1 MKSGATLRLCQ
12 APENFALTVE
22 DGANVV
28 LEAAYDATAKVTTPV
43 ALTAGYAVPA
53 GGQSIALSEA
63 VALPQHD
70 ALNLEVLTIAAGAA
84 DVTADDFT
92 DVSPKTYGLPKT
104 TVTVEKDAGG
114 VQHVYLSARPVVK
127 SIKIFYTPEGSGYNY
142 YKINGAPE
150 LWSDNRA
157 AHEGADYL
165 LVHQVNS
172 LSNVEF
178 DGDSLTISIP
188 ASSTTTL
195 HVRETVALLRATL
208 YPPTIIRPN
217 YGGRSFDVY
226 GDWTIAGAFDDAA
239 PFVTFYSRYKEGG
252 YLSFRGALHGEGPLK
267 LTAESVGSMSLKNGV
282 NQTRLY
288 GDNSDYTGRLY
299 VTHEGSPTNE
309 YVGTQFGFNSAA
321 ALGGAPSTF
330 RANAITIDKYSM
342 MCPSTNITFD
352 TANRGIS
359 GTGPYGFNVPTGV
372 AFAVKVPIYQNN
384 TMYKTGAGTLA
395 LGGAMTFGTNNLC
408 RVREGGLTALSDAA
422 VADNLCRVRE
432 GGLTALSDAAV
443 AELDCTFADGTSI
456 VLSPDS
462 ASVNGLRNVTV
473 EDAAGGA
480 AGKVNVVPLLPESGI
495 DGVINYTRNMAE
507 WAITISLFEFN
518 EHDVAQPILG
528 IVHAPALNL
537 TYIAARGEGAIR
549 IRRTPLGDKREKIM
563 PSTTP
568 HLEGSVVSFG
578 MSFKSNESKYALD
591 VVADIAGKPADIKRI
606 GPVSLDLCAVDPG
619 SEAGKQDWHAILK
632 AVLPYVDLFVPSIE
646 ELCSMLDPE
655 RYASWLERAGDGDIC
670 EILDLEKDIR
680 PIAKM
685 CMDYGAKVLLLKC
698 GAPGMYLETAPADV
712 LRTIPRLDLDADAW
726 GSFSR
731 FEKSFVPDRIVS
743 GEYDASGADGMLLS
757 RWRTGGRSAYDL
769 ATDFVKN
776 YESEPT
782 ADAWKHAALKLM
794 QRDVVVEEEPRLRKL
809 GRSEQTPKY
818 DSPFWWA
825 GYMVVDSGEAVKL
838 EELDQL
844 DEENVQKAKEE
855 QALLKDGKAEA
866 LENQPDDGTENTDPN
881 AGQTDEN
888 GEETEDGVVVPRF
901 VNKNGDVG
909 KTDGKDEDEADS
921 FELDPKAIDDED
933 IKKMDEEG
941 DDFFAS
947 DEDEEEAKPAPKEEP
962 KAEDEESEPD
972 LEEDEGL
979 STEDEPKAEGDSKEE
994 PKADDAK
1001 GDSKEEPKADDAKG
1015 DSKEEPKA
1023 DDAKGD
1029 SKEEPKA
1036 SSPKKSDGKATSAK
1050 SGKVTLKS
1058 KK

>member
-1 MKSGATLRLCQ
+1 MRKFLMVMALAAVCGMVQAETYYLKQNANTISPFTSANIGSYWTNSVGVAPVYGQVSASEDVFWVDRGWGIGVYNETVFPGKTLHLGSADGSQTGTLHLRNVKFTANDVRWHAGRIYQNYGGVTTPVYGNFHLDCPSENHRIEPNAGATGIILDFACSFICDDTTMALTIISSSKMGADNLVIFRGDSSAYDGKISCQITPAPFVIGSANALGNPSAPRADALSVDLANAVVTALKGVTPNAVRGIAIKKSGVKFRAAKIDTYNNAKTAVRTTTDCSDYELPMPISGAYGFTKDGEGTVTLSGAYTAGAIVVEEGSLRIAATATLPAAHPVTVKAGATLRLCQ

-22 DGANVV
+22 EGANVV

-53 GGQSIALSEA
+53 GGQPIALSEA

-188 ASSTTTL
+188 AGSTTTL

-239 PFVTFYSRYKEGG
+239 PYATFCARYVEGG

-267 LTAESVGSMSLKNGV
+267 VTAESVGKMSLKNGV

-321 ALGGAPSTF
+321 ALGGAPGTF
-330 RANAITIDKYSM
+330 RANAITLDKYSM

-372 AFAVKVPIYQNN
+372 TFAVKVPIYQNN

-422 VADNLCRVRE
+422 VA
-432 GGLTALSDAAV
+432 
-443 AELDCTFADGTSI
+443 ELDCTFADGTAI

-462 ASVNGLRNVTV
+462 TAASGFRNVTV

-480 AGKVNVVPLLPESGI
+480 AGKVNVVPLLPEGGI
-495 DGVINYTRNMAE
+495 DGT
-507 WAITISLFEFN
+507 ITLPICT
-518 EHDVAQPILG
+518 VAATVPDLTDN
-528 IVHAPALNL
+528 LNL
-537 TYIAARGEGAIR
+537 VYVKGYRSRLLRQDVTVEGVACVR
-549 IRRTPLGDKREKIM
+549 YSLQCA
-563 PSTTP
+563 
-568 HLEGSVVSFG
+568 HEGF
-578 MSFKSNESKYALD
+578 
-591 VVADIAGKPADIKRI
+591 
-606 GPVSLDLCAVDPG
+606 
-619 SEAGKQDWHAILK
+619 
-632 AVLPYVDLFVPSIE
+632 
-646 ELCSMLDPE
+646 
-655 RYASWLERAGDGDIC
+655 
-670 EILDLEKDIR
+670 
-680 PIAKM
+680 
-685 CMDYGAKVLLLKC
+685 
-698 GAPGMYLETAPADV
+698 
-712 LRTIPRLDLDADAW
+712 
-726 GSFSR
+726 
-731 FEKSFVPDRIVS
+731 
-743 GEYDASGADGMLLS
+743 
-757 RWRTGGRSAYDL
+757 
-769 ATDFVKN
+769 
-776 YESEPT
+776 
-782 ADAWKHAALKLM
+782 
-794 QRDVVVEEEPRLRKL
+794 
-809 GRSEQTPKY
+809 
-818 DSPFWWA
+818 
-825 GYMVVDSGEAVKL
+825 MVIF
-838 EELDQL
+838 
-844 DEENVQKAKEE
+844 
-855 QALLKDGKAEA
+855 
-866 LENQPDDGTENTDPN
+866 
-881 AGQTDEN
+881 
-888 GEETEDGVVVPRF
+888 R
-901 VNKNGDVG
+901 
-909 KTDGKDEDEADS
+909 
-921 FELDPKAIDDED
+921 
-933 IKKMDEEG
+933 
-941 DDFFAS
+941 
-947 DEDEEEAKPAPKEEP
+947 
-962 KAEDEESEPD
+962 
-972 LEEDEGL
+972 
-979 STEDEPKAEGDSKEE
+979 
-994 PKADDAK
+994 
-1001 GDSKEEPKADDAKG
+1001 
-1015 DSKEEPKA
+1015 
-1023 DDAKGD
+1023 
-1029 SKEEPKA
+1029 
-1036 SSPKKSDGKATSAK
+1036 
-1050 SGKVTLKS
+1050 
-1058 KK
+1058 

>member
-1 MKSGATLRLCQ
+1 MDKKTIAKTVLMAAVALGAFAARAETYYLSQNANTISPFTSANIGSYWTNSVGVAPVYGQVSASEDVFWVDGGWGIGVYNETVFPGKTLHFGSADGSQTGTLHLRNVKFTANDVRWHAGRIYQNYRGVTTPVYGNFYLDCPSKNHRIEPSAGANGIILDFACSFICSDTTMALTIISSSKMGADNLVIFRGDSSAYDGKISCQITPAPFVIGSANALGNPSAPRADALSVDLANAVVTALKGVTPNAVRGIAINKSGVKFRAAKIDTYNNAKTAVRTTTDCSDYELPMPISGAYGFTKDGEGTVTLSGAYTAGAIVVEEGTLRIAATATLPAAHPVTVKSGATLRLCQ

-28 LEAAYDATAKVTTPV
+28 LEAAYDSTAKVTTPV
-43 ALTAGYAVPA
+43 ALTAAYAVPA
-53 GGQSIALSEA
+53 GGQPIALSEA

-188 ASSTTTL
+188 AGSTTTL
-195 HVRETVALLRATL
+195 RVRETTALLRATL

-217 YGGRSFDVY
+217 YGGRSFNVY

-267 LTAESVGSMSLKNGV
+267 VTAESVGKMSLKNGV

-372 AFAVKVPIYQNN
+372 TFAVKVPIYQNN

-422 VADNLCRVRE
+422 VA
-432 GGLTALSDAAV
+432 
-443 AELDCTFADGTSI
+443 ELDCTFADGTSI

-462 ASVNGLRNVTV
+462 ASVNGFRNVTI
-473 EDAAGGA
+473 EDADGGA

-495 DGVINYTRNMAE
+495 DGVITLP
-507 WAITISLFEFN
+507 ICT
-518 EHDVAQPILG
+518 VAATVPDLTDN
-528 IVHAPALNL
+528 LNL
-537 TYIAARGEGAIR
+537 VYVKGYRSRLLRQDVTVEGVACVR
-549 IRRTPLGDKREKIM
+549 Y
-563 PSTTP
+563 SVQCA
-568 HLEGSVVSFG
+568 HEGF
-578 MSFKSNESKYALD
+578 
-591 VVADIAGKPADIKRI
+591 
-606 GPVSLDLCAVDPG
+606 
-619 SEAGKQDWHAILK
+619 
-632 AVLPYVDLFVPSIE
+632 
-646 ELCSMLDPE
+646 
-655 RYASWLERAGDGDIC
+655 
-670 EILDLEKDIR
+670 
-680 PIAKM
+680 
-685 CMDYGAKVLLLKC
+685 
-698 GAPGMYLETAPADV
+698 
-712 LRTIPRLDLDADAW
+712 
-726 GSFSR
+726 
-731 FEKSFVPDRIVS
+731 
-743 GEYDASGADGMLLS
+743 
-757 RWRTGGRSAYDL
+757 
-769 ATDFVKN
+769 
-776 YESEPT
+776 
-782 ADAWKHAALKLM
+782 
-794 QRDVVVEEEPRLRKL
+794 
-809 GRSEQTPKY
+809 
-818 DSPFWWA
+818 
-825 GYMVVDSGEAVKL
+825 MVIF
-838 EELDQL
+838 
-844 DEENVQKAKEE
+844 
-855 QALLKDGKAEA
+855 
-866 LENQPDDGTENTDPN
+866 
-881 AGQTDEN
+881 
-888 GEETEDGVVVPRF
+888 R
-901 VNKNGDVG
+901 
-909 KTDGKDEDEADS
+909 
-921 FELDPKAIDDED
+921 
-933 IKKMDEEG
+933 
-941 DDFFAS
+941 
-947 DEDEEEAKPAPKEEP
+947 
-962 KAEDEESEPD
+962 
-972 LEEDEGL
+972 
-979 STEDEPKAEGDSKEE
+979 
-994 PKADDAK
+994 
-1001 GDSKEEPKADDAKG
+1001 
-1015 DSKEEPKA
+1015 
-1023 DDAKGD
+1023 
-1029 SKEEPKA
+1029 
-1036 SSPKKSDGKATSAK
+1036 
-1050 SGKVTLKS
+1050 
-1058 KK
+1058 

>member
-1 MKSGATLRLCQ
+1 MKKLAIGMALAAVCGMVQAETYYLKQNANTITPFTSANLGNYWTNSVGAAPVYGQVSASEDVFWVDRGWGIGVYNETVFPGKTLHLGSADGSQTGTLHLRNVKFTANDVRWHAGRIYQNYGGVTTPVYGNFHLDCPSENHRIEPSAGANGIILDFACSFICSDTTMALTIISSSTMGADNLVIFRGDSSAYDGKISCQITPAPFVIGSANALGNPSVSRADALSIDLAKAVITVQKGVTPNAVRGIAIKKSGVKFRAAKIDTHNNAGTAVRTTTDCSDYELPMPISGAYGFTKDGEGTVTLSGAYTAGAIVVEEGTLRIAATATLPAAHPVTVKSGATLRLCQ

-22 DGANVV
+22 AGANVV
-28 LEAAYDATAKVTTPV
+28 LEAAYNATAKVTTPV

-53 GGQSIALSEA
+53 GGQPIALSEA

-188 ASSTTTL
+188 AGSTTTL

-239 PFVTFYSRYKEGG
+239 PYATFCARYVEGR

-267 LTAESVGSMSLKNGV
+267 VTAESVGKMSLKNGV

-321 ALGGAPSTF
+321 ALGGTPGTF

-372 AFAVKVPIYQNN
+372 TFAVKVPIYQNN

-422 VADNLCRVRE
+422 VA
-432 GGLTALSDAAV
+432 
-443 AELDCTFADGTSI
+443 ELDCTFADGTSI

-462 ASVNGLRNVTV
+462 TAASGFRNVTV

-495 DGVINYTRNMAE
+495 DGVITLP
-507 WAITISLFEFN
+507 ICT
-518 EHDVAQPILG
+518 VAAT
-528 IVHAPALNL
+528 APDLTDNLNL
-537 TYIAARGEGAIR
+537 VYVKGYKSRLLRQDVTVEGVACVR
-549 IRRTPLGDKREKIM
+549 YSLQCA
-563 PSTTP
+563 
-568 HLEGSVVSFG
+568 HEGF
-578 MSFKSNESKYALD
+578 
-591 VVADIAGKPADIKRI
+591 
-606 GPVSLDLCAVDPG
+606 
-619 SEAGKQDWHAILK
+619 
-632 AVLPYVDLFVPSIE
+632 
-646 ELCSMLDPE
+646 
-655 RYASWLERAGDGDIC
+655 
-670 EILDLEKDIR
+670 
-680 PIAKM
+680 
-685 CMDYGAKVLLLKC
+685 
-698 GAPGMYLETAPADV
+698 
-712 LRTIPRLDLDADAW
+712 
-726 GSFSR
+726 
-731 FEKSFVPDRIVS
+731 
-743 GEYDASGADGMLLS
+743 
-757 RWRTGGRSAYDL
+757 
-769 ATDFVKN
+769 
-776 YESEPT
+776 
-782 ADAWKHAALKLM
+782 
-794 QRDVVVEEEPRLRKL
+794 
-809 GRSEQTPKY
+809 
-818 DSPFWWA
+818 
-825 GYMVVDSGEAVKL
+825 MVIF
-838 EELDQL
+838 
-844 DEENVQKAKEE
+844 
-855 QALLKDGKAEA
+855 
-866 LENQPDDGTENTDPN
+866 
-881 AGQTDEN
+881 
-888 GEETEDGVVVPRF
+888 R
-901 VNKNGDVG
+901 
-909 KTDGKDEDEADS
+909 
-921 FELDPKAIDDED
+921 
-933 IKKMDEEG
+933 
-941 DDFFAS
+941 
-947 DEDEEEAKPAPKEEP
+947 
-962 KAEDEESEPD
+962 
-972 LEEDEGL
+972 
-979 STEDEPKAEGDSKEE
+979 
-994 PKADDAK
+994 
-1001 GDSKEEPKADDAKG
+1001 
-1015 DSKEEPKA
+1015 
-1023 DDAKGD
+1023 
-1029 SKEEPKA
+1029 
-1036 SSPKKSDGKATSAK
+1036 
-1050 SGKVTLKS
+1050 
-1058 KK
+1058 

>member
-1 MKSGATLRLCQ
+1 MAKTSCKGVSETLRIFAVAGCLAAMTARAETYYLNVNTGNATGVFTTKAATYWKKADGTAAASFTSSDIGRIEQGGVLGIYQTLTFPGTTLHLGTEDGTESGTLHFRNTQFTVNDLRWHCGNMYQNYGGVTTPLVGNIYLDCPGSAHTISPNTAGTGIILSYPCAFICTDQDVVLTLTATTARSDNLVIFSGDNSAYKGKISNDMAVLPLVAGSANALGDPATSRADALSIDRANAVFTVMNGITPNEARGIVINKSGFKLRAAKIDTLNNAGTAVRTTTDCSDYELPMPISGSYGFTKDGEGTVTLSGAYTAGAIVVEEGTLRIAATATLPAAHPVTVKSGATLRLCQ

-422 VADNLCRVRE
+422 VA
-432 GGLTALSDAAV
+432 
-443 AELDCTFADGTSI
+443 ELDCTFADGTSI

-480 AGKVNVVPLLPESGI
+480 AGKVNVVPLLPEGGI
-495 DGVINYTRNMAE
+495 DGVITLP
-507 WAITISLFEFN
+507 ICT
-518 EHDVAQPILG
+518 VAAT
-528 IVHAPALNL
+528 APDLTDNLNL
-537 TYIAARGEGAIR
+537 VYVKGYKSRLLRQDVTVEGVACVR
-549 IRRTPLGDKREKIM
+549 Y
-563 PSTTP
+563 SVQCA
-568 HLEGSVVSFG
+568 HEGF
-578 MSFKSNESKYALD
+578 
-591 VVADIAGKPADIKRI
+591 
-606 GPVSLDLCAVDPG
+606 
-619 SEAGKQDWHAILK
+619 
-632 AVLPYVDLFVPSIE
+632 
-646 ELCSMLDPE
+646 
-655 RYASWLERAGDGDIC
+655 
-670 EILDLEKDIR
+670 
-680 PIAKM
+680 
-685 CMDYGAKVLLLKC
+685 
-698 GAPGMYLETAPADV
+698 
-712 LRTIPRLDLDADAW
+712 
-726 GSFSR
+726 
-731 FEKSFVPDRIVS
+731 
-743 GEYDASGADGMLLS
+743 
-757 RWRTGGRSAYDL
+757 
-769 ATDFVKN
+769 
-776 YESEPT
+776 
-782 ADAWKHAALKLM
+782 
-794 QRDVVVEEEPRLRKL
+794 
-809 GRSEQTPKY
+809 
-818 DSPFWWA
+818 
-825 GYMVVDSGEAVKL
+825 MVIF
-838 EELDQL
+838 
-844 DEENVQKAKEE
+844 
-855 QALLKDGKAEA
+855 
-866 LENQPDDGTENTDPN
+866 
-881 AGQTDEN
+881 
-888 GEETEDGVVVPRF
+888 R
-901 VNKNGDVG
+901 
-909 KTDGKDEDEADS
+909 
-921 FELDPKAIDDED
+921 
-933 IKKMDEEG
+933 
-941 DDFFAS
+941 
-947 DEDEEEAKPAPKEEP
+947 
-962 KAEDEESEPD
+962 
-972 LEEDEGL
+972 
-979 STEDEPKAEGDSKEE
+979 
-994 PKADDAK
+994 
-1001 GDSKEEPKADDAKG
+1001 
-1015 DSKEEPKA
+1015 
-1023 DDAKGD
+1023 
-1029 SKEEPKA
+1029 
-1036 SSPKKSDGKATSAK
+1036 
-1050 SGKVTLKS
+1050 
-1058 KK
+1058 

>member
-1 MKSGATLRLCQ
+1 MTKTSCKGVSEALRIFAVAGCLAAMTAQAETYYLNVNTGNATGVFTTKAATYWKKADGTAAASFTSSDIGRIEQGGVLGIYQTLTFPGTTLHLGTEDGTESGTLHFRNTQFTVNDLRWHCGNMYQNYGGVTTPLVGNIYLDCPGSAHTISPNTAGTGIILSYPCAFICTDQDVVLTLTATTARSDNLVIFSGDNSAYKGKISNDMAVLPLVAGSANALGDPATSRADALSIDRANAVFTVMNGITPNEARGIVINKSGFKLRAAKIDTYNDKGTAVRTTTDCSDYELPMPISGSYGFTKDGEGTVTLSGAYTAGAIVVEEGTLRIAATATLPAAHPVTVKSGATLRLCQ

-53 GGQSIALSEA
+53 GGQPIALSEA

-188 ASSTTTL
+188 AGSTTTL

-288 GDNSDYTGRLY
+288 GDNSDFTGRLY

-321 ALGGAPSTF
+321 ALGGAPGTF
-330 RANAITIDKYSM
+330 RANAITLDKYSM

-372 AFAVKVPIYQNN
+372 TFAVKVPIYQNN

-422 VADNLCRVRE
+422 VA
-432 GGLTALSDAAV
+432 
-443 AELDCTFADGTSI
+443 ELDCTFADGTSI

-462 ASVNGLRNVTV
+462 TAANGFRNLTI
-473 EDAAGGA
+473 EDASGR
-480 AGKVNVVPLLPESGI
+480 VNVQLAVPPEGI
-495 DGVINYTRNMAE
+495 DGTVTLPICTVPATDADLTGSFALARVKHYSATLVKE
-507 WAITISLFEFN
+507 DVTVD
-518 EHDVAQPILG
+518 DVACKRYS
-528 IVHAPALNL
+528 VH
-537 TYIAARGEGAIR
+537 
-549 IRRTPLGDKREKIM
+549 
-563 PSTTP
+563 
-568 HLEGSVVSFG
+568 
-578 MSFKSNESKYALD
+578 
-591 VVADIAGKPADIKRI
+591 
-606 GPVSLDLCAVDPG
+606 
-619 SEAGKQDWHAILK
+619 
-632 AVLPYVDLFVPSIE
+632 YV
-646 ELCSMLDPE
+646 
-655 RYASWLERAGDGDIC
+655 R
-670 EILDLEKDIR
+670 
-680 PIAKM
+680 
-685 CMDYGAKVLLLKC
+685 
-698 GAPGMYLETAPADV
+698 
-712 LRTIPRLDLDADAW
+712 
-726 GSFSR
+726 
-731 FEKSFVPDRIVS
+731 
-743 GEYDASGADGMLLS
+743 
-757 RWRTGGRSAYDL
+757 
-769 ATDFVKN
+769 
-776 YESEPT
+776 
-782 ADAWKHAALKLM
+782 
-794 QRDVVVEEEPRLRKL
+794 
-809 GRSEQTPKY
+809 
-818 DSPFWWA
+818 
-825 GYMVVDSGEAVKL
+825 
-838 EELDQL
+838 
-844 DEENVQKAKEE
+844 
-855 QALLKDGKAEA
+855 
-866 LENQPDDGTENTDPN
+866 
-881 AGQTDEN
+881 
-888 GEETEDGVVVPRF
+888 
-901 VNKNGDVG
+901 
-909 KTDGKDEDEADS
+909 
-921 FELDPKAIDDED
+921 
-933 IKKMDEEG
+933 
-941 DDFFAS
+941 
-947 DEDEEEAKPAPKEEP
+947 
-962 KAEDEESEPD
+962 
-972 LEEDEGL
+972 EGL
-979 STEDEPKAEGDSKEE
+979 TILFK
-994 PKADDAK
+994 
-1001 GDSKEEPKADDAKG
+1001 
-1015 DSKEEPKA
+1015 
-1023 DDAKGD
+1023 
-1029 SKEEPKA
+1029 
-1036 SSPKKSDGKATSAK
+1036 
-1050 SGKVTLKS
+1050 
-1058 KK
+1058 

>member
-1 MKSGATLRLCQ
+1 MKKLAIGMALAAVCGMVQAETYYLKQNANTITPFTSANLGNYWTNSVGAAPVYGQVSASEDVFWVDRGWGIGVYNETVFPGKTLHLGSADGSQTGTLHLRNVKFTANDVRWHAGRIYQNYGGVTTPVYGNFHLDCPNANHRIEPNAGSTGIILDFACSFICSDTTMALTIISSSTMGADNLVIFRGDSSAYDGKISCQITPAPFVIGSANALGNPSVSRADALSIDLAKAVITVQKGVTPNAVRGIAIKKSGVKFRAAKIDTHNNAGTAVRTTTDCSDYELPMPISGAYGFTKDGEGTVTLSGAYTAGAIVVEEGTLRIAATATLPAAHPVTVKSGATLRLCQ

-22 DGANVV
+22 AGANVV
-28 LEAAYDATAKVTTPV
+28 LEAAYNATAKVTTPV

-53 GGQSIALSEA
+53 GGQPIALSEA

-188 ASSTTTL
+188 AGSTTTL

-239 PFVTFYSRYKEGG
+239 PYATFCARYVEGR

-267 LTAESVGSMSLKNGV
+267 VTAESVGKMSLKNGV

-321 ALGGAPSTF
+321 ALGGTPGTF

-372 AFAVKVPIYQNN
+372 TFAVKVPIYQNN
-384 TMYKTGAGTLA
+384 TMYKTGTGTLA
-395 LGGAMTFGTNNLC
+395 LGGAMTFGTN
-408 RVREGGLTALSDAA
+408 
-422 VADNLCRVRE
+422 NLCRVRE

-462 ASVNGLRNVTV
+462 TAASGFRNVTV

-495 DGVINYTRNMAE
+495 DGVITLP
-507 WAITISLFEFN
+507 ICT
-518 EHDVAQPILG
+518 VAAT
-528 IVHAPALNL
+528 APDLTDNLNL
-537 TYIAARGEGAIR
+537 VYVKGYKSRLLRQDVTVEGVACVR
-549 IRRTPLGDKREKIM
+549 YSLQCA
-563 PSTTP
+563 
-568 HLEGSVVSFG
+568 HEGF
-578 MSFKSNESKYALD
+578 
-591 VVADIAGKPADIKRI
+591 
-606 GPVSLDLCAVDPG
+606 
-619 SEAGKQDWHAILK
+619 
-632 AVLPYVDLFVPSIE
+632 
-646 ELCSMLDPE
+646 
-655 RYASWLERAGDGDIC
+655 
-670 EILDLEKDIR
+670 
-680 PIAKM
+680 
-685 CMDYGAKVLLLKC
+685 
-698 GAPGMYLETAPADV
+698 
-712 LRTIPRLDLDADAW
+712 
-726 GSFSR
+726 
-731 FEKSFVPDRIVS
+731 
-743 GEYDASGADGMLLS
+743 
-757 RWRTGGRSAYDL
+757 
-769 ATDFVKN
+769 
-776 YESEPT
+776 
-782 ADAWKHAALKLM
+782 
-794 QRDVVVEEEPRLRKL
+794 
-809 GRSEQTPKY
+809 
-818 DSPFWWA
+818 
-825 GYMVVDSGEAVKL
+825 MVIF
-838 EELDQL
+838 
-844 DEENVQKAKEE
+844 
-855 QALLKDGKAEA
+855 
-866 LENQPDDGTENTDPN
+866 
-881 AGQTDEN
+881 
-888 GEETEDGVVVPRF
+888 R
-901 VNKNGDVG
+901 
-909 KTDGKDEDEADS
+909 
-921 FELDPKAIDDED
+921 
-933 IKKMDEEG
+933 
-941 DDFFAS
+941 
-947 DEDEEEAKPAPKEEP
+947 
-962 KAEDEESEPD
+962 
-972 LEEDEGL
+972 
-979 STEDEPKAEGDSKEE
+979 
-994 PKADDAK
+994 
-1001 GDSKEEPKADDAKG
+1001 
-1015 DSKEEPKA
+1015 
-1023 DDAKGD
+1023 
-1029 SKEEPKA
+1029 
-1036 SSPKKSDGKATSAK
+1036 
-1050 SGKVTLKS
+1050 
-1058 KK
+1058 

>member
-1 MKSGATLRLCQ
+1 MDKKTIAKTVLMAAVALGAIAARAETYYLSRNANTISPFTSANIGSYWTNSVGVAPVYGQVSASEDVFWVDRGWGIGVYNETVFPGKTLHLGSADGSQTGTLHLRNVKFTANDVRWHAGRIYQNYGGVTTPVYGNFHLDCPSENHRIEPNAGATGIILDFACSFICDDTTMALTIISSSKMATDNLVIFRGDNSGYDGKISCQITPAPFVIGSANALGNPSAPRADALSVDLANAVVTALKGVTPNAVRGIAINKSGVRLRATVVATHNASGTSVRTTTDCSDYELPMPISGAYGFTKDGEGTVTLSGAYTAGAIVVEEGTLRIAATATLPAAHPVTVKSGATLRLCQ

-22 DGANVV
+22 AGANVV

-53 GGQSIALSEA
+53 GGQPIALSEA

-188 ASSTTTL
+188 AGSTTTL

-321 ALGGAPSTF
+321 ALGGAPGTF
-330 RANAITIDKYSM
+330 RANAITLDKYSM

-372 AFAVKVPIYQNN
+372 TFAVKVPIYQNN

-395 LGGAMTFGTNNLC
+395 LGGEMTFGTN
-408 RVREGGLTALSDAA
+408 
-422 VADNLCRVRE
+422 NLCRVRE

-462 ASVNGLRNVTV
+462 TAANGFRNVTI
-473 EDAAGGA
+473 EDAAGR
-480 AGKVNVVPLLPESGI
+480 VNVQLAVPPEGI
-495 DGVINYTRNMAE
+495 DGAVT
-507 WAITISLFEFN
+507 L
-518 EHDVAQPILG
+518 PICT
-528 IVHAPALNL
+528 VPA
-537 TYIAARGEGAIR
+537 T
-549 IRRTPLGDKREKIM
+549 
-563 PSTTP
+563 
-568 HLEGSVVSFG
+568 
-578 MSFKSNESKYALD
+578 
-591 VVADIAGKPADIKRI
+591 
-606 GPVSLDLCAVDPG
+606 
-619 SEAGKQDWHAILK
+619 
-632 AVLPYVDLFVPSIE
+632 
-646 ELCSMLDPE
+646 
-655 RYASWLERAGDGDIC
+655 DGD
-670 EILDLEKDIR
+670 LTGNFAFVRVKHYA
-680 PIAKM
+680 AKLV
-685 CMDYGAKVLLLKC
+685 K
-698 GAPGMYLETAPADV
+698 EDV
-712 LRTIPRLDLDADAW
+712 T
-726 GSFSR
+726 
-731 FEKSFVPDRIVS
+731 V
-743 GEYDASGADGMLLS
+743 
-757 RWRTGGRSAYDL
+757 
-769 ATDFVKN
+769 
-776 YESEPT
+776 
-782 ADAWKHAALKLM
+782 
-794 QRDVVVEEEPRLRKL
+794 
-809 GRSEQTPKY
+809 
-818 DSPFWWA
+818 
-825 GYMVVDSGEAVKL
+825 
-838 EELDQL
+838 
-844 DEENVQKAKEE
+844 
-855 QALLKDGKAEA
+855 
-866 LENQPDDGTENTDPN
+866 
-881 AGQTDEN
+881 
-888 GEETEDGVVVPRF
+888 DGVPCRRYSAHYVR
-901 VNKNGDVG
+901 
-909 KTDGKDEDEADS
+909 
-921 FELDPKAIDDED
+921 
-933 IKKMDEEG
+933 
-941 DDFFAS
+941 
-947 DEDEEEAKPAPKEEP
+947 
-962 KAEDEESEPD
+962 
-972 LEEDEGL
+972 EGL
-979 STEDEPKAEGDSKEE
+979 TI
-994 PKADDAK
+994 
-1001 GDSKEEPKADDAKG
+1001 
-1015 DSKEEPKA
+1015 
-1023 DDAKGD
+1023 
-1029 SKEEPKA
+1029 
-1036 SSPKKSDGKATSAK
+1036 
-1050 SGKVTLKS
+1050 LFR
-1058 KK
+1058 

>member
-1 MKSGATLRLCQ
+1 MDKKTIAKTGLAAAVALGAFAAQAETYYLKQNANTKSPFTSANIGNYWTNSVGAAPVYGQVSASEDVFWVDGGWGIGVYDETVFPGKTLHFGSADGSQTGTLHLRHAKFTANDVRWHAGRIYQNYGGVTTPVYGNFYLDCPSKNHRIEPNAGSTGIILDFACSFICDDTTMALTIISSSKMATDNLVIFRGDNSGYDGKISCQITPAPFVIGSANALGNPTAPRADALSVDLANAVVTALKGVTPNAVRGIAINKSGVKFRAAKIDTYNNAKTAVRTTTDCSDYELPMPISGAYGFTKDGEGTVTLSGAYTAGAIVVEEGTLRIAATATLPAAHPVTVKSGATLRLCQ

-22 DGANVV
+22 AGANVV

-53 GGQSIALSEA
+53 GGQPIALSEA

-188 ASSTTTL
+188 AGSTTTL

-239 PFVTFYSRYKEGG
+239 PYVTFYSRYKEGG

-321 ALGGAPSTF
+321 ALGGAPGTF
-330 RANAITIDKYSM
+330 RANAITLDKYSM

-372 AFAVKVPIYQNN
+372 TFAVKVPIYQNN

-422 VADNLCRVRE
+422 VA
-432 GGLTALSDAAV
+432 
-443 AELDCTFADGTSI
+443 ELDCTFADGTSI

-462 ASVNGLRNVTV
+462 TAASGFRNVTV

-480 AGKVNVVPLLPESGI
+480 AGKVNVVPVLPEDGI
-495 DGVINYTRNMAE
+495 DGAVTLPICTVAATAPDLTGN
-507 WAITISLFEFN
+507 FN
-518 EHDVAQPILG
+518 LVYVKNCRATL
-528 IVHAPALNL
+528 V
-537 TYIAARGEGAIR
+537 
-549 IRRTPLGDKREKIM
+549 
-563 PSTTP
+563 
-568 HLEGSVVSFG
+568 
-578 MSFKSNESKYALD
+578 
-591 VVADIAGKPADIKRI
+591 
-606 GPVSLDLCAVDPG
+606 
-619 SEAGKQDWHAILK
+619 KQDAT
-632 AVLPYVDLFVPSIE
+632 VDGVACI
-646 ELCSMLDPE
+646 
-655 RYASWLERAGDGDIC
+655 RYSAQYARAGLTVI
-670 EILDLEKDIR
+670 IR
-680 PIAKM
+680 
-685 CMDYGAKVLLLKC
+685 
-698 GAPGMYLETAPADV
+698 
-712 LRTIPRLDLDADAW
+712 
-726 GSFSR
+726 
-731 FEKSFVPDRIVS
+731 
-743 GEYDASGADGMLLS
+743 
-757 RWRTGGRSAYDL
+757 
-769 ATDFVKN
+769 
-776 YESEPT
+776 
-782 ADAWKHAALKLM
+782 
-794 QRDVVVEEEPRLRKL
+794 
-809 GRSEQTPKY
+809 
-818 DSPFWWA
+818 
-825 GYMVVDSGEAVKL
+825 
-838 EELDQL
+838 
-844 DEENVQKAKEE
+844 
-855 QALLKDGKAEA
+855 
-866 LENQPDDGTENTDPN
+866 
-881 AGQTDEN
+881 
-888 GEETEDGVVVPRF
+888 
-901 VNKNGDVG
+901 
-909 KTDGKDEDEADS
+909 
-921 FELDPKAIDDED
+921 
-933 IKKMDEEG
+933 
-941 DDFFAS
+941 
-947 DEDEEEAKPAPKEEP
+947 
-962 KAEDEESEPD
+962 
-972 LEEDEGL
+972 
-979 STEDEPKAEGDSKEE
+979 
-994 PKADDAK
+994 
-1001 GDSKEEPKADDAKG
+1001 
-1015 DSKEEPKA
+1015 
-1023 DDAKGD
+1023 
-1029 SKEEPKA
+1029 
-1036 SSPKKSDGKATSAK
+1036 
-1050 SGKVTLKS
+1050 
-1058 KK
+1058 

>member
-1 MKSGATLRLCQ
+1 MKKLAIGMALAAVCGMVQAETYYLKQNANTITPFTSANLGNYWTNSVGAAPVYGQVSASEDVFWVDRGWGIGVYNETVFPGKTLHLGSADGSQTGTLHLRNVKFTANDVRWHAGRIYQNYGGVTTPVYGNFYLDCPNANHRIEPNAGSTGIILDFACSFICSDTTMALTIISSSTMGADNLVIFRGDSSAYDGKISCQITPAPFVIGSANALGNPSVSRADALSIDLAKAVITVQKGVTPNAVRGIAIKKSGVKFRAAKIDTHNNAGTAVRTTTDCSDYELPMPISGAYGFTKDGEGTVTLSGAYTAGAIVVEEGTLRIAATATLPAAHPVTVKSGATLRLCQ

-22 DGANVV
+22 AGANVV
-28 LEAAYDATAKVTTPV
+28 LEAAYNATAKVTTPV

-53 GGQSIALSEA
+53 GGQPIALSEA

-188 ASSTTTL
+188 AGSTTTL

-239 PFVTFYSRYKEGG
+239 PYATFCARYVEGR

-267 LTAESVGSMSLKNGV
+267 VTAESVGKMSLKNGV

-321 ALGGAPSTF
+321 ALGGTPGTF

-372 AFAVKVPIYQNN
+372 TFAVKVPIYQNN
-384 TMYKTGAGTLA
+384 TMYKTGTGTLA
-395 LGGAMTFGTNNLC
+395 LGGAMTFGTN
-408 RVREGGLTALSDAA
+408 
-422 VADNLCRVRE
+422 NLCRVRE

-462 ASVNGLRNVTV
+462 TAASGFRNVTV

-495 DGVINYTRNMAE
+495 DGVITLP
-507 WAITISLFEFN
+507 ICT
-518 EHDVAQPILG
+518 VAAT
-528 IVHAPALNL
+528 APDLTDNLNL
-537 TYIAARGEGAIR
+537 VYVKGYKSRLLRQDVTVEGVACVR
-549 IRRTPLGDKREKIM
+549 YSLQCA
-563 PSTTP
+563 
-568 HLEGSVVSFG
+568 HEGF
-578 MSFKSNESKYALD
+578 
-591 VVADIAGKPADIKRI
+591 
-606 GPVSLDLCAVDPG
+606 
-619 SEAGKQDWHAILK
+619 
-632 AVLPYVDLFVPSIE
+632 
-646 ELCSMLDPE
+646 
-655 RYASWLERAGDGDIC
+655 
-670 EILDLEKDIR
+670 
-680 PIAKM
+680 
-685 CMDYGAKVLLLKC
+685 
-698 GAPGMYLETAPADV
+698 
-712 LRTIPRLDLDADAW
+712 
-726 GSFSR
+726 
-731 FEKSFVPDRIVS
+731 
-743 GEYDASGADGMLLS
+743 
-757 RWRTGGRSAYDL
+757 
-769 ATDFVKN
+769 
-776 YESEPT
+776 
-782 ADAWKHAALKLM
+782 
-794 QRDVVVEEEPRLRKL
+794 
-809 GRSEQTPKY
+809 
-818 DSPFWWA
+818 
-825 GYMVVDSGEAVKL
+825 MVIF
-838 EELDQL
+838 
-844 DEENVQKAKEE
+844 
-855 QALLKDGKAEA
+855 
-866 LENQPDDGTENTDPN
+866 
-881 AGQTDEN
+881 
-888 GEETEDGVVVPRF
+888 R
-901 VNKNGDVG
+901 
-909 KTDGKDEDEADS
+909 
-921 FELDPKAIDDED
+921 
-933 IKKMDEEG
+933 
-941 DDFFAS
+941 
-947 DEDEEEAKPAPKEEP
+947 
-962 KAEDEESEPD
+962 
-972 LEEDEGL
+972 
-979 STEDEPKAEGDSKEE
+979 
-994 PKADDAK
+994 
-1001 GDSKEEPKADDAKG
+1001 
-1015 DSKEEPKA
+1015 
-1023 DDAKGD
+1023 
-1029 SKEEPKA
+1029 
-1036 SSPKKSDGKATSAK
+1036 
-1050 SGKVTLKS
+1050 
-1058 KK
+1058 